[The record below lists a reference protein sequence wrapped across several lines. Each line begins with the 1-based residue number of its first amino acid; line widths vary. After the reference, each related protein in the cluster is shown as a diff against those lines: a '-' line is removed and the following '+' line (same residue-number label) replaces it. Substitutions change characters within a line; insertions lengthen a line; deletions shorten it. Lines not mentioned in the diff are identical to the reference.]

1 MVRHEEIMLE
11 TRKYFT
17 KISAEERKRVSEW
30 VENTK
35 VSTLKEKGFL
45 NIVREALQ
53 KINYDFW
60 IATIEPSACAGEIYY
75 SEGKDVA
82 VGFSC
87 YEWVKM
93 AREYARGRG
102 SRLANALELFLWYAL
117 RIAEGKWSLNY
128 VAIDSSSA
136 GNFSDAPNSTGSLEK
151 TGERC
156 CGGYCDGQGNT
167 YKIVAY
173 DDTFFLIGSNFY
185 CRGYAYPVTHIHPID
200 KDDEVN
206 QKLAPNE
213 ALSFGTGVVVLTR

>member
-1 MVRHEEIMLE
+1 MVRHEDIMLE

-17 KISAEERKRVSEW
+17 KISAEDRNRVSEW
-30 VENTK
+30 LETTK
-35 VSTLKEKGFL
+35 TSSLKGNGFL

-60 IATIEPSACAGEIYY
+60 IATIEPSAHGDEIYY
-75 SEGKDVA
+75 SEGEEVA

-87 YEWVKM
+87 NEWVIM
-93 AREYARGRG
+93 ASNYSVERG
-102 SRLANALELFLWYAL
+102 SRLASALELFLWYAL
-117 RIAEGKWSLNY
+117 RIAEGKWSLEY

-136 GNFSDAPNSTGSLEK
+136 GNFSDAPGCTGTLEK
-151 TGERC
+151 SGARC

-173 DDTFFLIGSNFY
+173 EDTFFLIGSNFY
-185 CRGYAYPVTHIHPID
+185 CRGFAYPVAHIHPID

-206 QKLAPNE
+206 HKNNPDEVLH
-213 ALSFGTGVVVLTR
+213 FGSGVVVLTK